1 MLPTPPESHALAY
14 TWGLQLCQVSCEL
27 NKNRSCFFLG
37 RRCSSVETGFSGQIA
52 LRAVSGTLASYGERA
67 ALVGKVEEWA
77 NCNRSWLPRVG
88 FARQWR
94 AHQQAETQ
102 GG

>member
-1 MLPTPPESHALAY
+1 L
-14 TWGLQLCQVSCEL
+14 
-27 NKNRSCFFLG
+27 FFLG

-77 NCNRSWLPRVG
+77 KLQSIVVATRWLRSTVAGASTKVFRL
-88 FARQWR
+88 
-94 AHQQAETQ
+94 AETRKEADDQ
-102 GG
+102 NRYCPRRRALD